1 MNQKKQILIVILY
14 LIIFRFMFLHLFFP
28 LTENA
33 FSQAAFSAFRLT
45 CVLIFCIVLCT
56 LSWRTLYHSYVS
68 VSQNPLRDCRKTVI
82 CLFAMIT
89 VQLCG
94 ASLRTMIHSEA
105 GLNAAFNV
113 SLFQNDPF
121 GTVFL
126 TAVFMPVIEELV
138 FRHSLYELLQR
149 TLSQKTAVISVSVL
163 FALLHT
169 IPVSMGTCIVFCVY
183 ILCGIFLQTLYL
195 HTSLLPC
202 VLVHA
207 VYNLLALLI

>member
-28 LTENA
+28 LAENA

-68 VSQNPLRDCRKTVI
+68 VSQNPPRDCRKTVI

-105 GLNAAFNV
+105 GLNAVFNV
-113 SLFQNDPF
+113 SLFRNDPF

-126 TAVFMPVIEELV
+126 AAVFMPVIEELV

>member
-1 MNQKKQILIVILY
+1 VNQKKQILIVILY

-28 LTENA
+28 LAQNA

-94 ASLRTMIHSEA
+94 ASLRAMIHSEA

-169 IPVSMGTCIVFCVY
+169 IPVSMGTCIVSGIY
-183 ILCGIFLQTLYL
+183 MLCGIFLQTLYL